1 MLSSKIPEVREE
13 LLVLRAELDLRQE
26 VHAAYLQHD
35 EEKLRAAIATAV
47 EAGVDPEHSVVLQ
60 RALDLQQQF
69 GRESTVRQHV
79 ARLEAAT
86 NDFLD
91 SSSNADTEADQG
103 TPSKDHLLSDFAAI
117 VQAVGDLAQDDGS
130 LDDDFLAQ
138 LLGHCRELVAAEE
151 ARRGL
156 DRARADF
163 TKKINE
169 LEAQSDFEGIESA
182 VETAEKSADA
192 AGFRDLIIRARRT
205 ARALRGA
212 EQLLH
217 MIAKIDDIAA
227 AIPALTDA
235 TSLRNHRESLEGYAD
250 AASDLGLPH
259 DHELVKRIRV
269 AFEICDG
276 RLQHV
281 LAAQALGRAV
291 ELAENSRNAD
301 ELHRAV
307 LVAREYLSEGDPQL
321 NLALNLLAELRDEPA
336 VAELVNRLRSHIDD
350 IDELEKVIGEFDGEQ
365 GATCVFF
372 VLSFVQQA
380 LVPNNVVGCA
390 CSYCHDV
397 CL

>member
-1 MLSSKIPEVREE
+1 MLSLKIPEVQNG
-13 LLVLRAELDLRQE
+13 LSVLRAELDLRQE
-26 VHAAYLQHD
+26 VHAAYLQHN
-35 EEKLRAAIATAV
+35 EEKLGAAITAAV
-47 EAGVDPEHSVVLQ
+47 NAGVDPEHSVVLQ
-60 RALDLQQQF
+60 RGLNLQQQYA
-69 GRESTVRQHV
+69 RESTVRQHV

-91 SSSNADTEADQG
+91 SSNADIEDDQKNQS
-103 TPSKDHLLSDFAAI
+103 TDLLSEFAAV
-117 VQAVGDLAQDDGS
+117 VQDVGDLAQADGS
-130 LDDDFLAQ
+130 LDDNFLAQ

-156 DRARADF
+156 DRVRADF
-163 TKKINE
+163 TKKIGE
-169 LEAQSDFEGIESA
+169 LETQSDFEGIESA
-182 VETAEKSADA
+182 VEAAESSADA
-192 AGFRDLIIRARRT
+192 AGFRDLIIRAKRT

-212 EQLLH
+212 DQLLH

-227 AIPALTDA
+227 AIPDLTDA
-235 TSLRNHRESLEGYAD
+235 TSLRTRRESLEGYAD

-269 AFEICDG
+269 AVEICDG

-291 ELAENSRNAD
+291 ELAENTRNAD

-350 IDELEKVIGEFDGEQ
+350 IDELEKVIGEFEGEK
-365 GATCVFF
+365 GAADIS
-372 VLSFVQQA
+372 VLSVVQSV
-380 LVPNNVVGCA
+380 LLPKVVA
-390 CSYCHDV
+390 HTHA
-397 CL
+397 